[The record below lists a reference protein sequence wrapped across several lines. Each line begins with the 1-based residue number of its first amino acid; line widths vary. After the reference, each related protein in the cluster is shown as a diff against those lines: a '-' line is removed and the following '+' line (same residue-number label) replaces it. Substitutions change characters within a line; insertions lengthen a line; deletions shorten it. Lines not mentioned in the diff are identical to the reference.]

1 MSENES
7 EQWLLD
13 EICAYVEDDK
23 RKYAIA
29 IEGPWGSGKTRF
41 LNSALCSSLKDR
53 RKRMVRVSMFGLKD
67 ADELYGKLGAV
78 LMRLESDGGGKLRKV
93 LRRAASGLPKV
104 AFAAMSAVGIP
115 LNGDMGAKLV
125 VDLLL
130 SDKHVLVFDDVERR
144 SGSSDDLSLF
154 GAVNELVEGR
164 GVKVVFVAQGLGD
177 GAGGR
182 RSFDADIREKLVWK
196 VYSYNQSPVQLVG
209 DIFGQL
215 NRPVGGIDVLQCV
228 QEAVA
233 RSECSNA
240 RAMLRVE
247 QMVAEVVDSGV
258 LEDESIFIE
267 NRRLAFIDLVQ
278 FALMVCGGG
287 APREPSPPSGEG
299 KSGFFNVEYWAAHR
313 LYEQYRDI
321 PCVEAYFCPRK
332 SGGRIDLDGGIR
344 SYIEKR
350 YPNSRDTQAVFD
362 IKSVIESKVGTLSD
376 QDVSPIVFRLSN
388 LIRRKE
394 FSPIV
399 LRDVVHWN
407 LWFSEHGFEDAV
419 PVDELVSCCERAM
432 DRELQRA
439 LEFST
444 NQRSAFSLGEPADSV
459 LARLSEYAV
468 EAYASDLA
476 KNVAKCVSG
485 GGSADEILRML
496 SESLTFGVQGL
507 LSVEPS
513 HIASAYFNLAPEGQ
527 EELRRVVHKLETGVP
542 IPDGAKDRIDDWLS
556 ALKNALNEYDDTDRM
571 TRVRKGWF
579 IQTID
584 GVLGP

>member
-1 MSENES
+1 MSESKS

-41 LNSALCSSLKDR
+41 LSSALWSALKGC

-67 ADELYGKLGAV
+67 ADELYDKLGAV
-78 LMRLESDGGGKLRKV
+78 LMRLESDGSGKLRKV
-93 LRRAASGLPKV
+93 LRRVASGLPNVV
-104 AFAAMSAVGIP
+104 AAAMSAVGIP

-177 GAGGR
+177 DAGDR

-196 VYSYNQSPVQLVG
+196 VYSYNQPPVQLVD

-215 NRPVGGIDVLQCV
+215 NCPVGGIDVLQCV
-228 QEAVA
+228 QKAVA

-247 QMVAEVVDSGV
+247 QMVAEVIDSGV

-267 NRRLAFIDLVQ
+267 NRRSAFIDLVQ
-278 FALMVCGGG
+278 FALMVCGGET
-287 APREPSPPSGEG
+287 PREPSQPAGEG
-299 KSGFFNVEYWAAHR
+299 ELAFFDVEYMRAHR
-313 LYEQYRDI
+313 LYEQYRDL
-321 PCVEAYFCPRK
+321 PCVDAYFRSRK
-332 SGGRIDLDGGIR
+332 SGERVDLDGGIR

-350 YPNSRDTQAVFD
+350 YPNSRDTQAVLD
-362 IKSVIESKVGTLSD
+362 IKSVIESKMGTLSD
-376 QDVSPIVFRLSN
+376 QDVSPIVSRLSN

-399 LRDVVHWN
+399 LRDVVYWN

-439 LEFST
+439 LEFSM
-444 NQRSAFSLGEPADSV
+444 NQRSAFSLSEPADSV
-459 LARLSEYAV
+459 LAKLSAYAV

-476 KNVAKCVSG
+476 ENVAKCVSS
-485 GGSADEILRML
+485 GGSADEILSML

-507 LSVEPS
+507 VSVEPL
-513 HIASAYFNLAPEGQ
+513 HVASAYFNSVPEGQ
-527 EELRRVVHKLETGVP
+527 EELRRVVHRLETEVP
-542 IPDGAKDRIDDWLS
+542 IPDGAKGRVDDWLS
-556 ALKNALNEYDDTDRM
+556 ALKNALNENDDTDRM
-571 TRVRKGWF
+571 TRVRKGWL

-584 GVLGP
+584 RVLGP